1 MPRTQWIGRPIK
13 RREDERFL
21 RGRGRYVD
29 DLTLP
34 GMLHMVVVR
43 SSQAHARLRQIHTDE
58 AVALPGI
65 AAVITAQDLI
75 GKVRPMPLR
84 AEEGM
89 TIANIP
95 HPLLATDKV
104 RYVGEPVAA
113 VLGES
118 RAKALDAAVTIEVDY
133 DPLPAVIEVSDALE
147 GSTLVHETIGENVV
161 VRWEHTGGNVD
172 GAFLNADRV
181 VKGKFQIPRLVA
193 VPIETRG
200 AVASYDRET
209 DLLTVWCSSQDPYR
223 PRAHLSHAL
232 NRSQGRIRVIVQDVG
247 GAFGTKGSLAPEQA
261 LAAFLAVS
269 TGQPVKWVEDRRE
282 NFLAAYQGRG
292 VEADVEM
299 AVAADGK
306 ILAVRGRI
314 VGDLGAY
321 LYAPTAS
328 RPIITAMLLTGAY
341 EIPSARVEAIGVAT
355 NKVPIGPYRGAGRPE
370 AAYIVERMLDLVA
383 RELALDPVEVRRRN
397 LIPST
402 RFPYET
408 PTGLVYDSGNYERA
422 LNRALELLDFDKWK
436 KRRQEARAAGRLLG
450 IGVSV
455 YVERAAPAVW
465 ERTDVR
471 VDPDGR
477 VRVRPGSSSHGQG
490 HETTF
495 AQIAADNLQVD
506 LDRITVEFGDTAQMP
521 EGMGTFGSRSTT
533 LGGSALV
540 LALDEIREKASKIA
554 AHLMEA
560 AQGDIEHANGEFAVR
575 GSAGRSVSFDDIAA
589 AAYRPESLPPGVDPG
604 LEATGRFRMTNP
616 VFPFGAYAAVV
627 EVERETGQVIIQRF
641 VAVDDAGRIIN
652 PLLAEGQVIGATAQ
666 GLGQA
671 LVEEVVYD
679 ENGQMVTGSL
689 TEYGLL
695 RAPQVPTVHSDLLE
709 TLSPLNPLGAKGI
722 GEAGTIGAPAAVV
735 NAVIDALAPYGVLH
749 VDVPLRPEKIW
760 RLLSR
765 GRSAEVRNRQ
775 RD

>member
-1 MPRTQWIGRPIK
+1 MPHTQWIGRPIK

-58 AVALPGI
+58 AVALSGI

-75 GKVRPMPLR
+75 GKVRSMPLR

-89 TIANIP
+89 TIADIP

-161 VRWEHTGGNVD
+161 VRWKHTGGDID
-172 GAFLNADRV
+172 GAFSRAHRV
-181 VKGKFQIPRLVA
+181 VKGQFRIPRLVA

-200 AVASYDRET
+200 VIASYDRGS
-209 DLLTVWCSSQDPYR
+209 DLLTVWCSAQDPYR
-223 PRAHLSHAL
+223 PRAHLSHVL
-232 NRSQGRIRVIVQDVG
+232 NRPQDRIRVIVQDVG

-306 ILAVRGRI
+306 ILGVKGRVI
-314 VGDLGAY
+314 GDLGAY

-397 LIPST
+397 VISSN
-402 RFPYET
+402 RFPYKT
-408 PTGLVYDSGNYERA
+408 PFGLVYDSGNYERA
-422 LNRALELLDFDKWK
+422 LDRALELLDYDGWK
-436 KRRQEARAAGRLLG
+436 KRRREARAAGRLLG

-455 YVERAAPAVW
+455 YVERAGPAVW

-477 VRVRPGSSSHGQG
+477 IRVRPGSSSHGQG
-490 HETTF
+490 HETIF
-495 AQIAADNLQVD
+495 AQIAADNLQLD
-506 LDRITVEFGDTAQMP
+506 LDAVTVEFGDTARMP

-540 LALDEIREKASKIA
+540 LALEEVRAKAIKIA
-554 AHLMEA
+554 AHLLEA
-560 AQGDIEHANGEFAVR
+560 AEGDIELTQGQFAVR
-575 GSAGRSVSFDDIAA
+575 GTTGRSVSFGDVAA
-589 AAYRPESLPPGVDPG
+589 ASYQPESLPSGMDPG
-604 LEATGRFRMTNP
+604 LEASGRFSMPDP

-627 EVERETGQVIIQRF
+627 ELDRETGEVMIRRF

-652 PLLAEGQVIGATAQ
+652 PLLAEGQVIGATVQ

-671 LVEEVVYD
+671 LVEEAVYD
-679 ENGQMVTGSL
+679 ENGQMLSGSL
-689 TEYGLL
+689 TEYGIF
-695 RAPQVPTVHSDLLE
+695 RAPQVPEVHSDLLE

-722 GEAGTIGAPAAVV
+722 GEAGTIGAPPAIV
-735 NAVIDALAPYGVLH
+735 NAVIDALEPFGVRH
-749 VDVPLRPEKIW
+749 IDVPLRSEKIW
-760 RLLSR
+760 KLMR
-765 GRSAEVRNRQ
+765 GARAPEVGHHQ

>member
-1 MPRTQWIGRPIK
+1 MPQKKWIGRPIK

-29 DLTLP
+29 DLALP

-65 AAVITAQDLI
+65 AAVITAQDLK

-89 TIANIP
+89 TIADIP

-118 RAKALDAAVTIEVDY
+118 RAKTLDAAGSIEVDY

-161 VRWEHTGGNVD
+161 VRWKHTGGDID
-172 GAFLNADRV
+172 GAFSRAHRV
-181 VKGKFQIPRLVA
+181 VKGQFRIPRLVA

-200 AVASYDRET
+200 VIASYDRGN
-209 DLLTVWCSSQDPYR
+209 DLLTVWCSAQDPYR
-223 PRAHLSHAL
+223 PRAHLSHVL
-232 NRSQGRIRVIVQDVG
+232 NRPQDRIRVIVQDVG

-269 TGQPVKWVEDRRE
+269 TDRPVKWVEDRRE

-292 VEADVEM
+292 VEADVGM

-306 ILAVRGRI
+306 ILGVKGRVI
-314 VGDLGAY
+314 GDLGAY

-383 RELALDPVEVRRRN
+383 RELGLDPVEVRRRN
-397 LIPST
+397 VISSN
-402 RFPYET
+402 RFPYKT
-408 PTGLVYDSGNYERA
+408 PLGLVYDSGNYERA
-422 LNRALELLDFDKWK
+422 LDRALELLDYDGWK
-436 KRRQEARAAGRLLG
+436 KRRREAQAAGRLLG

-455 YVERAAPAVW
+455 YVERAGPAVW

-490 HETTF
+490 HETIF
-495 AQIAADNLQVD
+495 AQIAADNLQLD
-506 LDRITVEFGDTAQMP
+506 LDAVTVEFGDTGRMP

-540 LALDEIREKASKIA
+540 LALEEVRAKAIKIA
-554 AHLMEA
+554 AHLLEA
-560 AQGDIEHANGEFAVR
+560 AEGDIELTQGQFAVR
-575 GSAGRSVSFDDIAA
+575 GTTGRSVSFGDVAA
-589 AAYRPESLPPGVDPG
+589 ASYQSESLPSGMDPG
-604 LEATGRFRMTNP
+604 LEASGRFSMPDP

-627 EVERETGQVIIQRF
+627 ELDRETGEVMIRRF

-652 PLLAEGQVIGATAQ
+652 PLLAEGQVIGATVQ

-671 LVEEVVYD
+671 LVEEAVYD
-679 ENGQMVTGSL
+679 ENGQMLSGSL
-689 TEYGLL
+689 MEYGIF
-695 RAPQVPTVHSDLLE
+695 RAPQVPEVHSELLE
-709 TLSPLNPLGAKGI
+709 TLSPLNPLGTKGI
-722 GEAGTIGAPAAVV
+722 GEAGTIGAPPAIV
-735 NAVIDALAPYGVLH
+735 NAVIDALEPFGVRH
-749 VDVPLRPEKIW
+749 IDVPLRPEKIW
-760 RLLSR
+760 KLM
-765 GRSAEVRNRQ
+765 RSARAPEVGHHQ